1 MKDIKLKSAAP
12 QAAQPPPPPAGLVSV
27 DESID
32 DIALKA
38 LKAAQR
44 AEEKLEAI
52 KRDAEKTGKTIPIK
66 AAT

>member
-12 QAAQPPPPPAGLVSV
+12 QAAKPPPPPGLVSV

-38 LKAAQR
+38 LEAAQR
-44 AEEKLEAI
+44 AKEKLEAI